1 MEKHKIMALIDQ
13 KVNEV
18 FAEVQEQEGIK
29 DGDIDVMDALAL
41 DRLVEQAT
49 ELIHNVVGYQRWGR
63 EPE

>member
-1 MEKHKIMALIDQ
+1 MEKHKIMALLDQ

-49 ELIHNVVGYQRWGR
+49 ELIHNVVIYQRWGR